1 MGEVTT
7 IGLDL
12 AKNVFQV
19 HGVDAAGNTVLRKRL
34 PRNRLLAFFEGL
46 PRCLVGMETCSGSHH
61 WAREFAKQGHEVR
74 VMPAKYVKPYVK
86 TNKTDARDAA
96 AICEAVSRPDMRF
109 VPVKSTEQQAVVVI
123 HRTREI
129 LGRQRVMLINAL
141 RTHCA
146 EFGIVAPQGARHVG
160 ELLARLTDPD
170 DARIPDLVKQ
180 ALRVLVEQ
188 LEACGA
194 RLSAI
199 EAQLMAWHQSDA
211 DSQRLA
217 TIPGVG
223 PITATALAANLG
235 AGTQFRSGRDM
246 AAWLGL
252 VPRQHSSGDKV
263 WLGAISKRGN
273 SYLRRLLIHGA
284 RSVLRWQAPE
294 SRPGTPWVKK
304 LIKMKHANVVATA
317 MANKNAR
324 IAWSVLTR
332 KEVYDPHRQA
342 DVDATAALRG

>member
-1 MGEVTT
+1 MGEVMT

-34 PRNRLLAFFEGL
+34 TRSRLLAFFEGL
-46 PRCLVGMETCSGSHH
+46 PHCLVGMETCSGSHH
-61 WAREFAKQGHEVR
+61 WARELAKLGHDVR

-109 VPVKSTEQQAVVVI
+109 VPVKSTAQQAVVVI

-160 ELLARLTDPD
+160 ELVARLTDPD
-170 DARIPDLVKQ
+170 DTRIPDLAKQ

-188 LEACGA
+188 LEACGE

-199 EAQLMAWHQSDA
+199 EAQLLAWHQSDA

-235 AGTQFRSGRDM
+235 AGTQVKSGRDM

-263 WLGAISKRGN
+263 RLGAISKRGN

-294 SRPGTPWVKK
+294 NRLGTPWVKK
-304 LIKMKHANVVATA
+304 LIKTKHANVVATA

-332 KEVYDPHRQA
+332 KQVYDPHRQA